1 MIQLE
6 DIEIKIKA
14 LLDYELNK
22 HVKVYGKKPVIK
34 VDRNEIYLIVA
45 EQLGV
50 HKVMVRKIAR
60 KLMTDYIVKVQI
72 LNDIKKHNL
81 KTKVKLV

>member
-1 MIQLE
+1 MILQE
-6 DIEIKIKA
+6 DIDVKIKN
-14 LLDYELNK
+14 LIDYELNK

-45 EQLGV
+45 DQIGV
-50 HKVMVRKIAR
+50 HKVLVRKIAR
-60 KLMTDYIVKVQI
+60 KLMTDYIAKVQI

-81 KTKVKLV
+81 KTKEV